1 MITMNDKCRR
11 KEDRFFLTGDFQVI
25 QLLIRLFVTG
35 GISSRVE
42 HFYLGFIV
50 SNKYRIYI
58 ERLIQRD
65 RYSAKIKFIILNKN
79 RSKILRLRSTTNL
92 YIHNRISKLGYQLT
106 TARFPLIFYVSMNFI
121 PSKSFFFLFANM
133 HTIHPRSK

>member
-1 MITMNDKCRR
+1 MITMNDKYRR

-35 GISSRVE
+35 NFLE

-65 RYSAKIKFIILNKN
+65 RYSAKIKFIMLNKN

-106 TARFPLIFYVSMNFI
+106 KARFPLIFYVSMNFI
-121 PSKSFFFLFANM
+121 PSKSFFLFLFANM

>member
-1 MITMNDKCRR
+1 M
-11 KEDRFFLTGDFQVI
+11 I

-35 GISSRVE
+35 NFLE

-65 RYSAKIKFIILNKN
+65 RYSAKIKFIMLNKN

-121 PSKSFFFLFANM
+121 PSKSIFFLFANM